1 MHFRL
6 FYWSHFRF
14 NFPMIT
20 RYSRPEMRA
29 IWTDENKLK
38 IWLQIEL
45 LASEALVKE
54 GVVPA
59 RDFKKIKAGCDKWF
73 ADLPGLV
80 ARQRELEKVLNHDVI
95 GFTTAVA
102 EMIDAGSA
110 RVSRAESGVAPDSS
124 SNTSSASLKDEVFG
138 ATPKTAR
145 ETRALPNASRWFH
158 FGLTSSDVGDTCYA
172 VQMMQSAD
180 ILIADVKKLL
190 PVIARRAQEHK
201 FTPCIG
207 RSHGI
212 HGEPTTFG
220 LKMALMHDEFG
231 RALRRLESARYSVA
245 VGKISGAVGTSAHLS
260 PRVEAFVCKKLGV
273 RPAPI
278 ATQVVQRDIHAEF
291 QLAMALVGASIERW
305 AVEFRHLQRT
315 EVLEAEEA
323 FTVGQKGS
331 SAMPHKRNP
340 ITWERLTGLARVLR
354 GNAMASLE
362 NVALW
367 HERDISHSSVERI
380 IFPDSCTLLDYMFG
394 LLTRLM
400 DGIVVYPANMKKNL
414 GLSLGMWNS
423 QTVLLAL
430 IKKGLTREAA
440 YKLCQDAAMKTWEVK
455 HAGRDDADFV
465 EVLKATPDVAKH
477 FKKGELEK
485 LCSLDFHF
493 REVNNRFKKL
503 GL

>member
-1 MHFRL
+1 
-6 FYWSHFRF
+6 
-14 NFPMIT
+14 MIL

-38 IWLQIEL
+38 VWLQIEL

-54 GVVPA
+54 GVVPKT
-59 RDFKKIKAGCDKWF
+59 DFAKMKRGAAKCF
-73 ADLPGLV
+73 ADTKALTER
-80 ARQRELEKVLNHDVI
+80 AKELEKTLNHDVI

-102 EMIDAGSA
+102 EQIND
-110 RVSRAESGVAPDSS
+110 R
-124 SNTSSASLKDEVFG
+124 
-138 ATPKTAR
+138 
-145 ETRALPNASRWFH
+145 ASRWLH
-158 FGLTSSDVGDTCYA
+158 FGLTSSDIVDTSFA
-172 VQMMQSAD
+172 VQMVQSAD
-180 ILIADVKKLL
+180 ILIDDVKKLL
-190 PVIARRAQEHK
+190 PIIARRAKEHK

-220 LKMALMHDEFG
+220 LKMALMHDEFS
-231 RALRRLESARYSVA
+231 RALERLERARKVVA
-245 VGKISGAVGTSAHLS
+245 IGKLSGAVGTNAHLS
-260 PRVEAFVCKKLGV
+260 PAVENYVCKKLGLM
-273 RPAPI
+273 PAPI

-291 QLAMALVGASIERW
+291 MNTLALIGASMERW

-323 FTVGQKGS
+323 FTIGQKGS

-354 GNAMASLE
+354 GNAVAALE

-423 QTVLLAL
+423 QTILLAL
-430 IKKGLTREAA
+430 IKKGLTREDA
-440 YKLCQDAAMKTWEVK
+440 YALVQRGAMKTWEVK
-455 HAGRDDADFV
+455 HAGRDDADFL
-465 EVLKATPDVAKH
+465 EVLKADPDVAKH

-493 REVNNRFKKL
+493 KEVNNRFKKL

>member
-1 MHFRL
+1 
-6 FYWSHFRF
+6 
-14 NFPMIT
+14 MIT

-29 IWTDENKLK
+29 IWSDENKLRL
-38 IWLQIEL
+38 WLQIEL
-45 LASEALVKE
+45 LASEALANE
-54 GVVPA
+54 GIVPRKDLA
-59 RDFKKIKAGCDKWF
+59 KIRAGCESWQR
-73 ADLPGLV
+73 DLPGLV

-95 GFTTAVA
+95 AFTQAVA
-102 EMIDAGSA
+102 EKID
-110 RVSRAESGVAPDSS
+110 DS
-124 SNTSSASLKDEVFG
+124 
-138 ATPKTAR
+138 
-145 ETRALPNASRWFH
+145 ASRWFH
-158 FGLTSSDVGDTCYA
+158 FGLTSSDVGDTACA
-172 VQMMQSAD
+172 VQMVQSAD
-180 ILIADVKKLL
+180 ILFADVKK
-190 PVIARRAQEHK
+190 VRESIATQARQYK

-212 HGEPTTFG
+212 HAEPTTFG
-220 LKMALMHDEFG
+220 LKLALMYDEFG
-231 RALRRLESARYSVA
+231 RALRRLETVRDVVA

-260 PRVEAFVCKKLGV
+260 PRVEAYVCKKLGLM
-273 RPAPI
+273 PAPI

-291 QLAMALVGASIERW
+291 MIVLALVGASIERW

-315 EVLEAEEA
+315 EVLEAEEP
-323 FTVGQKGS
+323 FTKGQKGS

-340 ITWERLTGLARVLR
+340 ITWERLAGLARVLR
-354 GNAMASLE
+354 GNAIAALE

-400 DGIVVYPANMKKNL
+400 DGLAVYPENMKKNL

-430 IKKGLTREAA
+430 IRKGLTREAA
-440 YKLCQDAAMKTWEVK
+440 YKLVQDAAMKTWEVK
-455 HAGRDDADFV
+455 HAGRDNADFV
-465 EVLKATPDVAKH
+465 EQLKADPAVAKH
-477 FKKGELEK
+477 FEPGELQK

-493 REVNNRFKKL
+493 KEVKNRFKKL